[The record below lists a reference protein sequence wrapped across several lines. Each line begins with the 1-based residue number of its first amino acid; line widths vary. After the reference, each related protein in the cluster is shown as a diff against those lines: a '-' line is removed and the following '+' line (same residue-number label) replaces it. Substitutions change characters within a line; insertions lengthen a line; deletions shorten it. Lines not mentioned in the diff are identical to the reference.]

1 MSYDSQP
8 VDFSANKVDTARK
21 AFELARSKLERSA
34 RRWAELRTTRAL
46 ADLQR
51 SAGAF
56 DQAQR
61 RLDEDVRSWARV
73 ITASGGDFDS
83 AP

>member
-1 MSYDSQP
+1 MRTP
-8 VDFSANKVDTARK
+8 VDASANKVDTARRN
-21 AFELARSKLERSA
+21 FELARSRLERSA
-34 RRWAELRTTRAL
+34 RRWAELRTPRAL

-61 RLDEDVRSWARV
+61 KLDATVRSWARV
-73 ITASGGDFDS
+73 ITTFGGALDGLR
-83 AP
+83 

>member
-1 MSYDSQP
+1 MSYASQP
-8 VDFSANKVDTARK
+8 IDFSANQVDTARK

-34 RRWAELRTTRAL
+34 RRWAELRTPRAL

-61 RLDEDVRSWARV
+61 NLDENVRSWARV